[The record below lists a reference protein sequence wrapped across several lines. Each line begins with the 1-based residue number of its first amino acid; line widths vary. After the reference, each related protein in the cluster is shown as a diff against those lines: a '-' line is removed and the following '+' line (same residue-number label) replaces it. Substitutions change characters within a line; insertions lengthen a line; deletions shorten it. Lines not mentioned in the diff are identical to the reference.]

1 MGLAQLNRID
11 IVSEAPGGERRWLI
25 MVAGEGFPPAAEAL
39 HTVLAMLKG
48 VGYIDHAARDAGG
61 HCGVELVTVGGV
73 PQPLH
78 AWLSAR
84 GVVVREQGQ
93 GSAPAA
99 VTTSRF
105 AALPEGGPDLDA
117 LQAAN
122 AESFARRHDLPL
134 PPSVDALDRLDDVLA
149 QLRAEHGFDAGDGRD
164 DPDRCGD
171 LLVLAGAYAGE
182 AIRRRHG
189 GRWRWHEAVG
199 FRPLSLVVG
208 KEDEK
213 LVVVNPL
220 GKVAKFLLNGRE
232 DSLAGLAGAIPS
244 IRSAP

>member
-11 IVSEAPGGERRWLI
+11 IVSEAPGGARRCLI

-39 HTVLAMLKG
+39 HTVLAMLKCA
-48 VGYIDHAARDAGG
+48 GYFDHAARSVGG
-61 HCGVELVTVGGV
+61 ACSVELVSVGGV
-73 PQPLH
+73 PRPLH

-99 VTTSRF
+99 ITTSRY
-105 AALPEGGPDLDA
+105 AALPDGGPDCDA

-134 PPSVDALDRLDDVLA
+134 PPSVDALDRFDDVLA

-189 GRWRWHEAVG
+189 GRWQWREAVG
-199 FRPLSLVVG
+199 FRPLSLIVG
-208 KEDEK
+208 KEGEK
-213 LVVVNPL
+213 VVVVNPL
-220 GKVAKFLLNGRE
+220 GKVAKFLLHGRE
-232 DSLAGLAGAIPS
+232 DSLASLAGAIPS
-244 IRSAP
+244 ILAAP